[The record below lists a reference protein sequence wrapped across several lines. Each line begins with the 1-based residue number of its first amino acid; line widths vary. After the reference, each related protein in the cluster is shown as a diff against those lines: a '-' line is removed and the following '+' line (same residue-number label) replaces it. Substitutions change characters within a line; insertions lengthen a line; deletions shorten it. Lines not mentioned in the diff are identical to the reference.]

1 MSFAD
6 RRFFQANVPRQSVT
20 FMPETCDRLA
30 RRPNRNIFTV
40 FACCLLP
47 LSAKAARS
55 RVTTP
60 FDPSADAALSQ
71 RFYFTGF
78 RKDCIPRNFA
88 AQMRRRFDAGKS
100 RSLRATA

>member
-6 RRFFQANVPRQSVT
+6 RRFFRASVPRQSVT
-20 FMPETCDRLA
+20 FMLETCDWFA
-30 RRPNRNIFTV
+30 RQSNRNIFTV